1 MQEVRGKRSDARGQR
16 VAVGAVVCGD
26 LVLMAES
33 IEELKEKLLQWK
45 ECMEVKGLKV
55 NIEKTKVM
63 ARVKNCGA
71 IEKMGTGCSGWI
83 HKRCTNVKGSLARVE
98 DAFVCKVCERADDGE
113 VG

>member
-55 NIEKTKVM
+55 
-63 ARVKNCGA
+63 RVKNCGA

>member
-1 MQEVRGKRSDARGQR
+1 MKLGLLYAD
-16 VAVGAVVCGD
+16 D
-26 LVLMAES
+26 LVFKAES
-33 IEELKEKLLQWK
+33 IEERKENVLRWK

-55 NIEKTKVM
+55 NIDKTKVM